1 MHRNGIC
8 SLQKFLTMP
17 LLSVAVRTVPKT
29 FNVELERIQVGSQAY
44 QQKAV
49 KENHIP
55 HATIKIFGVAEQ
67 EQGEYIYRKRMA
79 EGKDII
85 NTRSKKWLY

>member
-1 MHRNGIC
+1 M
-8 SLQKFLTMP
+8 LT
-17 LLSVAVRTVPKT
+17 
-29 FNVELERIQVGSQAY
+29 VELPRA
-44 QQKAV
+44 AM
-49 KENHIP
+49 
-55 HATIKIFGVAEQ
+55 KIFGVAEQ